1 MIPSPYKHNAQCVS
15 DNCRQ
20 HFAKQLPSLAAT
32 WHEMTWSA
40 FIWWLPTHDPLFVSW
55 QRQRQRAVKSL
66 SMILRR
72 SWMKLFLNF
81 LEHSIRFWSLEVDD
95 FESVSIDCHLR
106 KPLQKSRCAFFERV
120 LRQTKGTSSAPNSFI
135 HSNWEQMMLAL
146 NNNHIAFQP
155 VSI

>member
-1 MIPSPYKHNAQCVS
+1 
-15 DNCRQ
+15 
-20 HFAKQLPSLAAT
+20 
-32 WHEMTWSA
+32 MTWSA
-40 FIWWLPTHDPLFVSW
+40 FFWWLPSHDPLFVSW
-55 QRQRQRAVKSL
+55 QRQRQRAVTSL

-135 HSNWEQMMLAL
+135 HRNWEQMMLAL
-146 NNNHIAFQP
+146 NNNHIAFQLLWRTTLLRMHLLSKHLLTQRWGTA
-155 VSI
+155 VLNNWMTGTK